1 MNATFAKIK
10 QFLYCKYLKKRNG
23 GSSMKKRFQI
33 LAVIMTAAMAAGS
46 LSACSAKS
54 EDTAETQEKADSQSD
69 SAGGSEKEITIMHFN
84 LEERRDEDAEYDTFY
99 TMLEKYQENHPDVTI
114 NQSVMEVSDYQT
126 KIQAQAAVGDLP
138 DVFYVKGSWF
148 HNFVSS
154 GLLEPLDEM
163 IGQYEHKDDYREGI
177 FDAAMVDGSIYGLPS
192 QFSVSS
198 LVFYNEKMWKDIGY
212 DKFPDNWEDF
222 YEAAEKF
229 NEKGIT
235 PVAFGNKDKW
245 PAESCILSALGD
257 RYTGTEWTQS
267 IIDNDGQAK
276 FTDDQFIAALQH
288 LQDMA
293 QNGVFN
299 ADFSTI
305 STLQGI
311 EYYSQ
316 GNAAATITGYWDIAN
331 ILANGTEEVKEN
343 TKITIL
349 PPAEG
354 GAGEASMTSGGPG
367 WYVGMSSNL
376 SEEKKEL
383 VEEFLLEIY
392 GYDYSKYVT
401 DTYGLVS
408 ACQVEAEDISSFPSI
423 TQEYLKCLENVNLT
437 PIYDILMDGSVI
449 EVMNSGIQELMNG
462 TKDAQTLAGEI
473 QAAQEALE
481 K

>member
-1 MNATFAKIK
+1 
-10 QFLYCKYLKKRNG
+10 
-23 GSSMKKRFQI
+23 MKKRFKI
-33 LAVIMTAAMAAGS
+33 LATVMAAVLAAGS
-46 LSACSAKS
+46 LSACGG
-54 EDTAETQEKADSQSD
+54 TQEDAAGTQNETENQSNGGGDSD
-69 SAGGSEKEITIMHFN
+69 KEITIMHFN

-99 TMLEKYQENHPDVTI
+99 TMLEEYQKNHPDVTI
-114 NQSVMEVSDYQT
+114 TQSVMEVSDYQT

-148 HNFVSS
+148 NNFVSS
-154 GLLEPLDEM
+154 GLLEPLDDV
-163 IGQYEHKDDYREGI
+163 INNYEHKDAYRDGI
-177 FDAAMVDGSIYGLPS
+177 FEASTVDGSIYGLPS

-198 LVFYNEKMWKDIGY
+198 LVFYNEQMWKEIGY
-212 DKFPDNWEDF
+212 DSFPDNWEDF
-222 YEAAEKF
+222 YDAVEKF
-229 NEKGIT
+229 KEKGIT

-267 IIDNDGQAK
+267 IIANDGQAK
-276 FTDDQFIAALQH
+276 FTDSQFVSALQH

-293 QNGVFN
+293 TKGVFN

-305 STLQGI
+305 STLQGV

-316 GNAAATITGYWDIAN
+316 GNAATTITGYWDIAN

-343 TKITIL
+343 TKIAIL
-349 PPAEG
+349 PPVEG
-354 GAGEASMTSGGPG
+354 GDGEASVTSGGPG
-367 WYVGMSSNL
+367 WYVGMSSNV

-383 VEEFLLEIY
+383 VEEFLMEMY
-392 GYDYSKYVT
+392 GYDYSKYIT

-423 TQEYLKCLENVNLT
+423 TQEYLKCLETVNMT

-462 TKDAQTLAGEI
+462 TKDAQTLAEEI
-473 QAAQEALE
+473 QTAQDAL
-481 K
+481 KK